1 MDPHASATHA
11 ESRTTTRRDPE
22 GLWDW
27 NLVSDR
33 MHFSPDWLALAG
45 CHDQEIGH
53 SPDDWFRRVHDDD
66 RPTLLRELD
75 ALRNG
80 DASEFDVRYRLRH
93 NDGRYRWMRSQGRIG
108 RNDRGHAVRL
118 TGTQTDVTVETVT
131 DAATG
136 LPNRLLLIEH
146 LTQAIKQARRQPAY
160 HFALLVIDLGRP
172 PGPTLTTRATSD
184 PLLNAVA
191 RRLET
196 CLRSQDGSPQH
207 RRSDLVS
214 RLDGDRFAVLLDG
227 VNDLGHATSVAEHLL
242 SEMMTPY
249 QVGAREIRLS
259 PSIGLTLSATR
270 YEQPE
275 EPLRDAE
282 TALHRARVLGGS
294 HCELFDATVLR
305 SEQSETVLE
314 RELEMALQREEFV
327 LLYQPVVSLSATR
340 VAGFEALVRWRHPQ
354 LGVIPPLDFI
364 PLAERT
370 GLIVPLSEWILE
382 QACRQLRAWQADRP
396 ESSDLWMSVNLSAV
410 QLRDAGFV
418 ERVEGALRRAGTDA
432 HHLTLELT
440 EGVAMDN
447 PVAVT
452 TLLMRLR
459 ALGVR
464 ISLDDFGTGYSSLA
478 YLRQFPVDA
487 LKIDQSFI
495 RRLGTDRNTTTI
507 VTGIVAMARELG
519 LSVIAE
525 GVETEP
531 QLDALRGLGCDGV
544 QGYFYAEPLEA
555 EAAGRYLQA
564 GPAPA
569 ASTTTADPDAL
580 PSQPWFAEWLSWLGQ
595 RVVAVSAVLGVL
607 VAAGVG
613 AVFYSVSRFSPAD
626 LPAVTPGPGWPT
638 RPYTADPRFSLDNGL
653 RLLAGG
659 VPSATHP
666 GEPAVAPPSTTA
678 STSPLTP
685 SLRTPLT
692 MPLPAAAAP
701 HLAAARTTFEV
712 EHLHRLGR
720 CDGRLIVSADGVQFD
735 VDGNQR
741 GDGFSLRH
749 GEFVQS
755 VDNNALVIRTATKVY
770 RFSPPDRRSGTR
782 GAAMIAQMA
791 DTIQRSKPR

>member
-1 MDPHASATHA
+1 MDPHASATRT
-11 ESRTTTRRDPE
+11 ESRTTSRRDPE

-33 MHFSPDWLALAG
+33 IHFSPDWLALAG

-66 RPTLLRELD
+66 RAALLRELD

-80 DASEFDVRYRLRH
+80 DASEFDLRYRLRH
-93 NDGRYRWMRSQGRIG
+93 NDGRYRWMRSLGRIG
-108 RNDRGHAVRL
+108 RDDRGQAVRL
-118 TGTQTDVTVETVT
+118 TGSQTDVTVETVT
-131 DAATG
+131 DAVTG

-146 LTQAIKQARRQPAY
+146 LTQAIKQARRQPTY
-160 HFALLVIDLGRP
+160 HFALLVIDIGRP

-184 PLLNAVA
+184 PLLSGAA

-196 CLRSQDGSPQH
+196 CLRSEDGSPQH
-207 RRSDLVS
+207 RRGDLVT
-214 RLDGDRFAVLLDG
+214 RLEGDRFAVLLDG
-227 VNDLGHATSVAEHLL
+227 VNDLGHAAEVAEHILH
-242 SEMMTPY
+242 EMLTPY
-249 QVGAREIRLS
+249 QAGTREIRLS
-259 PSIGLTLSATR
+259 PSIGVTLSATR

-282 TALHRARVLGGS
+282 TALHRAQVLGGS
-294 HCELFDATVLR
+294 HCELFDATVLQ
-305 SEQSETVLE
+305 SEQSETALE
-314 RELEMALQREEFV
+314 RELEMALEREQFV
-327 LLYQPVVSLSATR
+327 LLYQPVVSLASNR

-354 LGVIPPLDFI
+354 LGVISPLEFI

-396 ESSDLWMSVNLSAV
+396 ESPDIWMSVNLSAV
-410 QLRDAGFV
+410 QLRDAAFV
-418 ERVEGALRRAGTDA
+418 ERVEGALRRTGTDA

-447 PVAVT
+447 PVAIT

-525 GVETEP
+525 GVETAP
-531 QLDALRGLGCDGV
+531 QLEALRTLGCDGV
-544 QGYFYAEPLEA
+544 QGYFYAAPLAA
-555 EAAGRYLQA
+555 EAAGQYLQT

-569 ASTTTADPDAL
+569 ASAANARPDAPPL
-580 PSQPWFAEWLSWLGQ
+580 EPWFTQWLSWLSQ
-595 RVVAVSAVLGVL
+595 RVVAASAA
-607 VAAGVG
+607 VAVVILAGIG
-613 AVFYSVSRFSPAD
+613 AVFYGASSFSPAD
-626 LPAVTPGPGWPT
+626 LPRASEPLTWHGDNRLGQPV
-638 RPYTADPRFSLDNGL
+638 SLGEAL
-653 RLLAGG
+653 QLA
-659 VPSATHP
+659 A
-666 GEPAVAPPSTTA
+666 AVATVEN
-678 STSPLTP
+678 
-685 SLRTPLT
+685 LRPVA
-692 MPLPAAAAP
+692 PAAAGADAASKPPVTAP
-701 HLAAARTTFEV
+701 ASTTFQV
-712 EHLHRLGR
+712 VHLHGFGN
-720 CDGRLIVSADGVQFD
+720 CEGRLTISASGIQFEPSRKERD
-735 VDGNQR
+735 HA
-741 GDGFSLRH
+741 FTLAHS
-749 GEFVQS
+749 EFVQLFDGTT
-755 VDNNALVIRTATKVY
+755 VVIRSAANKVY
-770 RFSPPDRRSGTR
+770 RLTTTMNSSSGERSKLLT
-782 GAAMIAQMA
+782 AQLA
-791 DTIQRSKPR
+791 DTITRSRPR

>member
-1 MDPHASATHA
+1 MDPHPSATRT
-11 ESRTTTRRDPE
+11 ESRTTSRRDPE

-33 MHFSPDWLALAG
+33 IHFSPDWLALAG
-45 CHDQEIGH
+45 CHDQEIDH

-75 ALRNG
+75 ALRHG
-80 DASEFDVRYRLRH
+80 DASEFDLRYRLRH
-93 NDGRYRWMRSQGRIG
+93 NDGRYRWMRSQGRVG
-108 RNDRGHAVRL
+108 RSDRGDAVRL

-146 LTQAIKQARRQPAY
+146 LTQAIKQARRQPTY

-184 PLLNAVA
+184 PLLNSAA

-196 CLRSQDGSPQH
+196 CLRSQEGSPQH

-227 VNDLGHATSVAEHLL
+227 VNDLGHATAVAEHLL
-242 SEMMTPY
+242 SEMLTPY
-249 QVGAREIRLS
+249 QAGAREIRLS

-294 HCELFDATVLR
+294 HCELFDATALR

-314 RELEMALQREEFV
+314 RELEMALQREQFM
-327 LLYQPVVSLSATR
+327 LLYQPVVSLPSNR

-354 LGVIPPLDFI
+354 LGVISPLDFI

-382 QACRQLRAWQADRP
+382 QACRQLQAWQADRP
-396 ESSDLWMSVNLSAV
+396 GASDIWMSVNLSAV
-410 QLRDAGFV
+410 QLRDAAFV
-418 ERVEGALRRAGTDA
+418 ERVEGALGRAGTDA
-432 HHLTLELT
+432 HQLTLELT

-525 GVETEP
+525 GVETAA
-531 QLDALRGLGCDGV
+531 QLDALRTLGCDGV
-544 QGYFYAEPLEA
+544 QGYFYAAPLEA
-555 EAAGRYLQA
+555 EAAGQYLEA

-569 ASTTTADPDAL
+569 ASTTTAVSNSL
-580 PSQPWFAEWLSWLGQ
+580 PFQPWFAEWLSWLSQ
-595 RVVAVSAVLGVL
+595 RVVAASAVVGVVIL
-607 VAAGVG
+607 AGIG
-613 AVFYSVSRFSPAD
+613 AVFYGASSVSPED
-626 LPAVTPGPGWPT
+626 LPRAAEPPT
-638 RPYTADPRFSLDNGL
+638 WHVGDNRLGQPLSLVEAL
-653 RLLAGG
+653 QLAAA
-659 VPSATHP
+659 VPSV
-666 GEPAVAPPSTTA
+666 E
-678 STSPLTP
+678 
-685 SLRTPLT
+685 SLRPAA
-692 MPLPAAAAP
+692 PAAAGVD
-701 HLAAARTTFEV
+701 AASKPAATAFATTIFQV
-712 EHLHRLGR
+712 VHLHRLGQ
-720 CDGRLIVSADGVQFD
+720 CEGRLTVSASGIQFEPSRKERDDAFTLAHSEFLPSFDGTTV
-735 VDGNQR
+735 
-741 GDGFSLRH
+741 
-749 GEFVQS
+749 
-755 VDNNALVIRTATKVY
+755 VIRSAENKVY
-770 RFSPPDRRSGTR
+770 RLTTTMDSASGERSKLLT
-782 GAAMIAQMA
+782 AQLA
-791 DTIQRSKPR
+791 DTIARSRPH